1 MFINLYSRKF
11 TVYLASTSADMEDA
25 RQELAEVL
33 DNAGIAIVDAE
44 GGLTS
49 GGDDS
54 RLNDSLIALQSTDCS
69 IHILG
74 ESDIYTSGADG
85 YNTPAGEQFR
95 CAQRLCGE
103 RFKMFVWN
111 PSEIANSQYITDI
124 RRDIVENTIYSD
136 KPSSI
141 VFVED
146 IRNIM
151 NVKQTES
158 RRHEPTDIFFL
169 YNELD
174 SDTATGIYNMLRD
187 FLKVQRLGISMSSD
201 VDYNTYITEQLAD
214 SKIGVVYYNF
224 AGDWAV
230 SFARQIWKDSGGNS
244 SQTPILIV
252 GNSNHAK
259 IEDLAVLKDIM
270 QSSVNEQLRIPLD
283 IKVFL
288 DKQLKK

>member
-49 GGDDS
+49 GGDGS

-95 CAQRLCGE
+95 CAQRLCGK